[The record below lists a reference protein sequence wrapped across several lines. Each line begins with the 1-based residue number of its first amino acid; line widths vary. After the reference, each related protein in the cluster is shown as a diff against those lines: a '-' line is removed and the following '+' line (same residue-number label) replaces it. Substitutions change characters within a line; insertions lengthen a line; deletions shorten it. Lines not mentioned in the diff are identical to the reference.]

1 LTRRDGWAAGR
12 KADGERFQKWLDRC
26 SASRNSGGCSPQIF
40 INTGTQQFGRPSFGA
55 WTTYG
60 LGNESR
66 GEEAAMRFFTRELFE
81 RRQSED
87 DVVLEASE
95 EEWECAL
102 DAYDRHLQAMAGRL
116 PAHIRQFQELLLHD
130 ALVLSI
136 GRQGNRLIMILRQ
149 HIPPRD
155 LVIASY
161 DLEGEPV
168 LEKFSRNAR
177 DWSRQTDF
185 NFDEFDVI
193 DQNGQTLYLQE
204 IVFSNGWLLRLRIRD
219 LSVTRAAPVYPI
231 EHGAAVPNLSP
242 AMAQSA

>member
-1 LTRRDGWAAGR
+1 
-12 KADGERFQKWLDRC
+12 
-26 SASRNSGGCSPQIF
+26 
-40 INTGTQQFGRPSFGA
+40 
-55 WTTYG
+55 
-60 LGNESR
+60 
-66 GEEAAMRFFTRELFE
+66 MRFFTKELFE

-87 DVVLEASE
+87 DAVLEASE

-102 DAYDRHLQAMAGRL
+102 EAYDRHVQAIAGRL
-116 PAHIRQFQELLLHD
+116 AAPIRQFQELLLHD

-149 HIPPRD
+149 DIPPRD
-155 LVIASY
+155 LVIVSY
-161 DLEGEPV
+161 ELEGEPA

-177 DWSRQTDF
+177 DWSRPTDF

-204 IVFSNGWLLRLRIRD
+204 IVFGNGWLLRLRFRD
-219 LSVTRAAPVYPI
+219 VNVTRAAPVYPI
-231 EHGAAVPNLSP
+231 EHGAAMPNLCP